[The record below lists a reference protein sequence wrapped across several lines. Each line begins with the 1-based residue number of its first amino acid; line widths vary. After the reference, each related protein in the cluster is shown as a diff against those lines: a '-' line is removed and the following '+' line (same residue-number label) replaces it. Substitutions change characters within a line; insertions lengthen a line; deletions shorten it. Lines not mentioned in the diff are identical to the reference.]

1 MVQQVATEKM
11 HGAHVPLSS
20 STVYEVSDAPFAR
33 LVNLHAGL
41 ERLLTSCG
49 WTEGPAY
56 FAAGRYLVLSD
67 IPNDRMLR
75 YDETDGS
82 VSVFRSPSGKANG
95 NTVDRLGRLVTCE
108 HSGRRV
114 SRTEH
119 DGAVTTIAERWQ
131 GKRLNSPND
140 VVVKSDG
147 SVWFTDPMYGIEN
160 DHDGRRADS
169 EIGACNVYRVDPL
182 TGRVDAVVTD
192 MVRPN
197 GLAFSPD
204 ERILYVVDSGRT
216 EGLEY
221 PAHIRAFQVR
231 DNGSVHGDN
240 IFAECKQGIF
250 DGLRPDR
257 EGNVWTSA
265 GDGVHCLNREG
276 SLIGKIKVPEVVAN
290 LCFGG
295 PQLTRLYICANTSLY
310 AVPLRVNGVTA
321 V

>member
-1 MVQQVATEKM
+1 MLGVIESFPSL
-11 HGAHVPLSS
+11 H
-20 STVYEVSDAPFAR
+20 VYEVLDARFAR

-41 ERLLTSCG
+41 ERLWTGGG

-56 FAAGRYLVLSD
+56 FAAGRFLVLSD

-82 VSVFRSPSGKANG
+82 VSVFRNPSGKANG
-95 NTVDRLGRLVTCE
+95 NFVDRLGRLVTCE

-119 DGAVTTIAERWQ
+119 NGTVVTIADSWQ

-147 SVWFTDPMYGIEN
+147 SIWFTDPMYGIEN
-160 DHDGRRADS
+160 DHDGCRADS
-169 EIGACNVYRVDPL
+169 DIGACYVYRVHPS
-182 TGRVDAVVTD
+182 TGKVEAVITD
-192 MVRPN
+192 MIRPN

-204 ERILYVVDSGRT
+204 ERTLYVVDSGRT
-216 EGLEY
+216 EGPEY

-231 DNGSVHGDN
+231 DNGSVHGGN
-240 IFAECKQGIF
+240 VFADSDEGIF
-250 DGLRPDR
+250 DGLRLDH

-265 GDGVHCLNREG
+265 GDGVHCFDGEG
-276 SLIGKIKVPEVVAN
+276 CLIGKIKVPEVVAN

-295 PQLTRLYICANTSLY
+295 PKLTRLYICANTSLY
-310 AVPLRVNGVTA
+310 SIPLRVNGVNTA
-321 V
+321 